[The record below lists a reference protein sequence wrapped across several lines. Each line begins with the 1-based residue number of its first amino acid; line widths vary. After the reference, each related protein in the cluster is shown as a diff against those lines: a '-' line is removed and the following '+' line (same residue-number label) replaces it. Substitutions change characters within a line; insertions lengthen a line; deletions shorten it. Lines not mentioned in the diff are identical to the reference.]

1 MYDVVNR
8 YLANLAVLSVK
19 FHNLHWNVEGPQF
32 VQLHT
37 FTEEAYDE
45 FFEAYDDVA
54 EILKMRGHFPLGS
67 MKDYLAHTTVK
78 ELDNKAIKGSAVLE
92 ILKDEY
98 SELLELAFEIRR
110 DADDQGDV
118 TLVAKMEEHIA
129 SFQKKLWFIKAIQ
142 A

>member
-1 MYDVVNR
+1 MYDVVNT

-32 VQLHT
+32 VQLHS
-37 FTEEAYDE
+37 FTE
-45 FFEAYDDVA
+45 EAYDDVA

-78 ELDNKAIKGSAVLE
+78 ELENKSIKGPQVLE

-118 TLVAKMEEHIA
+118 SLVAKMEEHIA
-129 SFQKKLWFIKAIQ
+129 SFQKKLWFIKSIQ